1 MKVWHMLA
9 DIPHA
14 TGMVERAKRKA
25 ISNKALPIPTTS
37 TLHKDPVIDKSM
49 NEQDPFSSIELAL
62 AMFLHDSA
70 RAEQYTFCKGLFD
83 DKIFEHGDR
92 GAENMSAFFE
102 LMHLGQSTEG
112 TRALSGNSPTPAW
125 SGIRNY
131 IKDNDFSKLQAVAR
145 ALGTRFTDDGTSG
158 KAIDWE
164 ATRFAVYAH
173 NKFKTPEEL
182 YDSYIKERITQIKGR
197 MGTLR
202 DLLQSSPDNDNKG
215 AIESL
220 NAAYEKSLRSLT
232 PVTDGNPGNDQNKK
246 SSYIRLAR
254 IVRDVDCIAIAM
266 DTLGGIK
273 DMTKYNIQ
281 KKYPDDKPADF
292 NVTSGLIESI
302 RRKVL
307 YQRRPGESSPT
318 DLTLSMLNCTLAA
331 VTPEVY
337 KLYLT
342 EIPNPDDSKNKID
355 TVSAVF
361 KLAADIA
368 REKCTSDGTVL
379 QGILREL
386 HAVKDAYIQ
395 SVREQFGLDDEILG
409 RLAESIQKVID
420 VQTQTGEGQ
429 VYP

>member
-1 MKVWHMLA
+1 M
-9 DIPHA
+9 
-14 TGMVERAKRKA
+14 E
-25 ISNKALPIPTTS
+25 
-37 TLHKDPVIDKSM
+37 TL
-49 NEQDPFSSIELAL
+49 Q
-62 AMFLHDSA
+62 
-70 RAEQYTFCKGLFD
+70 
-83 DKIFEHGDR
+83 
-92 GAENMSAFFE
+92 
-102 LMHLGQSTEG
+102 
-112 TRALSGNSPTPAW
+112 
-125 SGIRNY
+125 
-131 IKDNDFSKLQAVAR
+131 
-145 ALGTRFTDDGTSG
+145 
-158 KAIDWE
+158 
-164 ATRFAVYAH
+164 
-173 NKFKTPEEL
+173 
-182 YDSYIKERITQIKGR
+182 
-197 MGTLR
+197 
-202 DLLQSSPDNDNKG
+202 DLLQSSPDDDSKE
-215 AIESL
+215 AIQKL
-220 NAAYEKSLRSLT
+220 HTAYEKSLQDLT
-232 PVTDGNPGNDQNKK
+232 STTPDQAHEAQAKK
-246 SSYIRLAR
+246 SSRIRLAR

-281 KKYPDDKPADF
+281 KKYPDAKPANF

-302 RRKVL
+302 QQKVL

-368 REKCTSDGTVL
+368 REKCTSDVAVL

-395 SVREQFGLDDEILG
+395 SVREQFGLDDKILG
-409 RLAESIQKVID
+409 RLAESIRKVID